1 MKDNINSGHDYAK
14 ILIDTLRETPDPLM
28 PQELL
33 DYWCENIYDMAVK
46 SYNDYIVGKK
56 DYFELSMEEIEKAYE
71 DAGLKYTQDILNG
84 MLDKDLIKAL
94 IDETGEIVYSLTE
107 KGKKYRL

>member
-56 DYFELSMEEIEKAYE
+56 DYFELSMEEVENAYE
-71 DAGLKYTQDILNG
+71 EAGLKYTQDILNG

>member
-1 MKDNINSGHDYAK
+1 MQDNINSGEDYAK
-14 ILIDTLRETPDPLM
+14 ILIDILRETPDPSM
-28 PQELL
+28 PSELL
-33 DYWCENIYDMAVK
+33 EYWCESVYDLAVK
-46 SYNDYIVGKK
+46 SYNDYILGNK
-56 DYFELSMEEIEKAYE
+56 DYFQLTVEEIEKAYE

>member
-1 MKDNINSGHDYAK
+1 MKDKINSGHDYAK

-56 DYFELSMEEIEKAYE
+56 DYFELSMEEVEKAYE

>member
-1 MKDNINSGHDYAK
+1 
-14 ILIDTLRETPDPLM
+14 
-28 PQELL
+28 
-33 DYWCENIYDMAVK
+33 
-46 SYNDYIVGKK
+46 
-56 DYFELSMEEIEKAYE
+56 
-71 DAGLKYTQDILNG
+71 

>member
-1 MKDNINSGHDYAK
+1 MEDNISSGEDYAK
-14 ILIDTLRETPDPLM
+14 ILIDTLRETPDPLI
-28 PQELL
+28 PSELL
-33 DYWCENIYDMAVK
+33 DYWCENIYDLAIK

-56 DYFELSMEEIEKAYE
+56 EYFQLTMEEIEKAYE

>member
-1 MKDNINSGHDYAK
+1 MEDNINSGHDYAK

-28 PQELL
+28 PSELL
-33 DYWCENIYDMAVK
+33 DYWCENVYDLAVK
-46 SYNDYIVGKK
+46 SYNDYIVG
-56 DYFELSMEEIEKAYE
+56 EKADE

>member
-33 DYWCENIYDMAVK
+33 DYWCENIYDLAVK

-56 DYFELSMEEIEKAYE
+56 DYFELSMEEVEKAYE

>member
-1 MKDNINSGHDYAK
+1 
-14 ILIDTLRETPDPLM
+14 M
-28 PQELL
+28 PSELL
-33 DYWCENIYDMAVK
+33 EYWCESVYDLAVK
-46 SYNDYIVGKK
+46 SYNDYILGNK
-56 DYFELSMEEIEKAYE
+56 DYFQLTVEEIEKAYE

>member
-28 PQELL
+28 PQELQ

-56 DYFELSMEEIEKAYE
+56 DYFELSMEEVEKAYE

>member
-56 DYFELSMEEIEKAYE
+56 DYFELSMEEVEKAYE
-71 DAGLKYTQDILNG
+71 DAGLKYTQEIDNILLTFS
-84 MLDKDLIKAL
+84 MKAAWIFIRNEL
-94 IDETGEIVYSLTE
+94 RSYDSYSLQ
-107 KGKKYRL
+107 K

>member
-1 MKDNINSGHDYAK
+1 MQQEVNSGDDYGK
-14 ILIDTLRETPDPLM
+14 ILVSTLRETPDPEM
-28 PQELL
+28 PSELL
-33 DYWCENIYDMAVK
+33 EYWCENVYDMAVN

-56 DYFELSMEEIEKAYE
+56 DDFMLTIEDIEKAYE

-84 MLDKDLIKAL
+84 MVDKDLIKAL

>member
-56 DYFELSMEEIEKAYE
+56 DYFELSMEEVEKAYE

>member
-1 MKDNINSGHDYAK
+1 MKDNINSGEDYAK
-14 ILIDTLRETPDPLM
+14 ILIDTLRETPDPIM
-28 PQELL
+28 PPELL

-56 DYFELSMEEIEKAYE
+56 EYFELSMEEVEKAYE
-71 DAGLKYTQDILNG
+71 EAGLKYTQDILNG